1 MGQPPRQLH
10 GRRGLRHEVGTGA
23 PCMGYTPPKCPDSV
37 PFAPMSPAA
46 RSTCHQRVACGHLK
60 RWEAKTRGASFAM
73 ASRTGTRTSVPRAPS
88 RRTAHG
94 SCRSSAIHNSPA
106 RCRRPIPLAA
116 RPAGRSPRGARPPLR
131 PRRPR
136 PTRRRPRP
144 IRSARTPV
152 PRPWRRGRLTRP
164 TGRRRPL

>member
-1 MGQPPRQLH
+1 MMGQPHGPKNRRRVATRSGHWRTMHGLHATEMPRQRPLCAH
-10 GRRGLRHEVGTGA
+10 EPGRPVDLPPACCVRPSEEVGSKGEGRELRHG
-23 PCMGYTPPKCPDSV
+23 
-37 PFAPMSPAA
+37 
-46 RSTCHQRVACGHLK
+46 VAHGH
-60 RWEAKTRGASFAM
+60 AHFC
-73 ASRTGTRTSVPRAPS
+73 PRAPS

-116 RPAGRSPRGARPPLR
+116 RPAGPSPRGARPPLR
-131 PRRPR
+131 PWRPR